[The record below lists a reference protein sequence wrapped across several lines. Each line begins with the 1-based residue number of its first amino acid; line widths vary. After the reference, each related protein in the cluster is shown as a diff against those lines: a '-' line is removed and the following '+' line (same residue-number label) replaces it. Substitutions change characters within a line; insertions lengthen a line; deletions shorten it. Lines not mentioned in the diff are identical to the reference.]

1 MASLANQRT
10 LLMRDLSGAATEY
23 SPRRQAMLGVLGT
36 AGAIA
41 GYVGVAVGTL
51 LWWPTLPIVLGTGAG
66 AGAYAAL
73 RRKPPVAP
81 IDPHPVTTAKGAVTQ
96 RGIARRLAETVTAL
110 TDEHVLAEQAV
121 IRTKKGILFR
131 RIRAMPF
138 LIELDGGD
146 KLVVLGQ
153 LRIELPVA
161 TNAKIKTGDSRLAAL
176 GLDGIPIAA
185 QLLASVVKH
194 GDPIEVTGEPVTELV
209 PELAFHRD
217 AGEATVMRGRAQAVV
232 AIRAAT

>member
-51 LWWPTLPIVLGTGAG
+51 LWWPTLPIVFGAG
-66 AGAYAAL
+66 GAAGAYAAL
-73 RRKPPVAP
+73 RKKPPVAP
-81 IDPHPVTTAKGAVTQ
+81 IDLHPVVTAKAAVTQ

-121 IRTKKGILFR
+121 VRTRKGVLFR
-131 RIRAMPF
+131 RIRAVPF
-138 LIELDGGD
+138 LVELDGGD
-146 KLVVLGQ
+146 KLVVVGQ
-153 LRIELPVA
+153 VRIERSPAL
-161 TNAKIKTGDSRLAAL
+161 TTKIKTGDPRLAAL
-176 GLDGIPIAA
+176 DLGGIPIAA
-185 QLLASVVKH
+185 QLIVAVVNE
-194 GDPIEVTGEPVTELV
+194 GDPIEVTGEPATEIV

-232 AIRAAT
+232 AIRA

>member
-23 SPRRQAMLGVLGT
+23 SARRQAMLGMLST

-51 LWWPTLPIVLGTGAG
+51 LWWPTLPIVFGAG
-66 AGAYAAL
+66 GAAGAYAAL
-73 RRKPPVAP
+73 RSKPPVAP
-81 IDPHPVTTAKGAVTQ
+81 VDLHPVTMAKDAVTQ
-96 RGIARRLAETVTAL
+96 RGTAHRLSETVTSLA
-110 TDEHVLAEQAV
+110 DEPVLVEQA
-121 IRTKKGILFR
+121 ILRTRKGILFR
-131 RIRAMPF
+131 RIRAVPF
-138 LIELDGGD
+138 LVELAGGD

-153 LRIELPVA
+153 IRVVTQPM
-161 TNAKIKTGDSRLAAL
+161 TKTKIKTGDPRLAAL
-176 GLDGIPIAA
+176 GLGGIPINA
-185 QLLASVVKH
+185 QLLVSVVKD
-194 GDPIEVTGEPVTELV
+194 GDLIEVTGESTTEIV

-217 AGEATVMRGRAQAVV
+217 AGEATVVRGGAQAVV